1 MEKLFDDRGRK
12 QTKKGED
19 VRVIKREHAQAGE
32 DPEPNEDLEVID
44 LSKVK
49 EVKPGAAERGPPTS
63 KLMFENRPSP
73 LIEEID

>member
-1 MEKLFDDRGRK
+1 MEKLFDDRGDRK
-12 QTKKGED
+12 QTKKGESS
-19 VRVIKREHAQAGE
+19 VIKREHAQVRG
-32 DPEPNEDLEVID
+32 DPEPNDDLEVID